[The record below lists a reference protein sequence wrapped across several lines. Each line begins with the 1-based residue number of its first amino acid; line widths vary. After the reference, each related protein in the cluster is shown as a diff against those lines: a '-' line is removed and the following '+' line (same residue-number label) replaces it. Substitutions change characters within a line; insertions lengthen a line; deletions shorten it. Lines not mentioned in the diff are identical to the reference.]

1 MQLEQQKQTILII
14 DDAKENIVILCHLLK
29 DKAEVIFATNGQD
42 GLAKAQEQLPD
53 LILLDISMPGMNG
66 FDVLRNL
73 QENPKTLDI
82 PVIFVTGIPDSY
94 NEEKG
99 LTLGAVDYITKPFS
113 PAVVSARVSIQLRL
127 RCLTKNLQIANNE
140 LSEMAMTDS
149 LTGAFNRRHFMQS
162 AQNELK
168 KIHHHERSVCVI
180 MMDIDDFKS
189 INDKFGHDIGDQ
201 VLLQVSNSCKS
212 ILRLNDI
219 FGRLGGEE
227 FAVLLPEL
235 ELEEANVI
243 AKRLCQLFAASVI
256 EIDSCKVTFTASFG
270 VSCILAT
277 DESCEQAI
285 KRADLALFKAK
296 HDGRNRVV
304 IFEQEMSN
312 CADQAVKKV
321 IPISQNE

>member
-1 MQLEQQKQTILII
+1 MNDKQLNQNVLVI

-29 DKAEVIFATNGQD
+29 DQADVIFATSGQE
-42 GLAKAQEQLPD
+42 GLDKAQEQLPD

-73 QENPKTLDI
+73 QENANTRDI

-113 PAVVSARVSIQLRL
+113 PAVVSARVSIQLKL
-127 RCLTKNLQIANNE
+127 RRLTKNLQIANKE
-140 LSEMAMTDS
+140 LTEMAITDS

-162 AQNELK
+162 AQNELERL
-168 KIHHHERSVCVI
+168 HRHEHSVCAI
-180 MMDIDDFKS
+180 MLDIDNFKS

-201 VLLQVSNSCKS
+201 VLLHASNSCKS

-227 FAVLLPEL
+227 FAVLLPETG
-235 ELEEANVI
+235 LEEASEI
-243 AKRLCQLFAASVI
+243 AIRLCRLLSESII
-256 EIDSCKVTFTASFG
+256 EIASCEVTFTASFG
-270 VSCILAT
+270 VSRLWVS
-277 DESCEQAI
+277 DESCEQAL
-285 KRADLALFKAK
+285 KRADLALYKAK

-304 IFEQEMSN
+304 IFEQEKAIHTPQTDKNVM
-312 CADQAVKKV
+312 
-321 IPISQNE
+321 PISQ